1 MCLKKSH
8 RLKRLENLQDLQDLR
23 VKKYL
28 THRDIDFLQEE
39 SLCLYALKIITPN
52 GLN

>member
-1 MCLKKSH
+1 MFMCLKNSH

-28 THRDIDFLQEE
+28 THRDIDSPKKVRSEM
-39 SLCLYALKIITPN
+39 
-52 GLN
+52 